1 MTRCLQ
7 AFRKQRTLPSILTK
21 RFISS
26 PAYRA
31 GIVTRE
37 SRQTQRFHTA
47 WVMRRRTNMSAA
59 TAAFPESSLGYHFAI
74 P

>member
-47 WVMRRRTNMSAA
+47 WVIRVVFPRIRTTS
-59 TAAFPESSLGYHFAI
+59 GY
-74 P
+74 PPKLT